1 MLPSSRKGNHVLLSC
16 FTLPARLQA
25 CDLPTWERLVAVAA
39 LEGAAL
45 AVVAYLQF
53 AQAHLLMQLR
63 YGDTVPCPPQLL
75 QRSQATWQGIC

>member
-1 MLPSSRKGNHVLLSC
+1 
-16 FTLPARLQA
+16 
-25 CDLPTWERLVAVAA
+25 VAVAA

-45 AVVAYLQF
+45 ADVAYVQF